1 MMGRIIIFQNK
12 NKQKRKKVFKMIF
25 RTISHISKQF
35 SRQIHINKEV
45 VKGSKPGQ
53 IVIAH
58 GMLGSL
64 GKINDKISQ
73 QMRTK

>member
-12 NKQKRKKVFKMIF
+12 NKQKGKKVFKMIF
-25 RTISHISKQF
+25 RTISHISKRF

-64 GKINDKISQ
+64 GKINTKIS
-73 QMRTK
+73 